1 MKKEKLI
8 LRQNIIKLH
17 NKGKK
22 QTEISYLLDVPQTTV
37 SYWIRN
43 FKKEK
48 RLTDKPRPGRPAQL
62 TREQKKELKKYPVN
76 LIKLSYF
83 LR

>member
-8 LRQNIIKLH
+8 LRQNIMRLH

-22 QTEISYLLDVPQTTV
+22 QSEISYLLDVPQTTV

-43 FKKEK
+43 FKTEK
-48 RLTDKPRPGRPAQL
+48 RLTDKPHSGRPA
-62 TREQKKELKKYPVN
+62 
-76 LIKLSYF
+76 
-83 LR
+83 